1 MDNIWKEFA
10 KEYMPEDKFE
20 RVCKGIENSKQIV
33 DVNHEFS
40 LNSFLSVIYN
50 KENKNVGM
58 RITSGYQNAFD
69 VRYKNKKPIINEKE
83 FERIDLTFDNK
94 LSIENFIKTAQ
105 LLLKAYDEI
114 TKESDEQCLN

>member
-20 RVCKGIENSKQIV
+20 RVCEEIRNSKNV
-33 DVNHEFS
+33 MDVNHEFS
-40 LNSFLSVIYN
+40 LNSFLNVIYN
-50 KENKNVGM
+50 KENKKVGM

-69 VRYKNKKPIINEKE
+69 VYYKNEKPIINEKD
-83 FERIDLTFDNK
+83 FGRIDLIFDNK
-94 LSIENFIKTAQ
+94 LSIENFIETAQ

-114 TKESDEQCLN
+114 TKESDE